1 MPTYYSLYMDQPT
14 IAIITGLSGAGRTS
28 AAKVLED
35 LGYFVIDNMP
45 PQLLTSVVS
54 LFHQAS
60 ITKIALVVD
69 VRGQQFFHEL
79 DDTIQELDNSGATT
93 TLLYLEAQDD
103 VLVRRYEAGR
113 RVHPLAGSDRIVD
126 GISREREVLSTLRAK
141 ADLVID
147 TSKLSVHDL
156 RDRLHASFKDED
168 SPEMVTN
175 VLSFGFK
182 HGIPQDVDM
191 LFDVRFLPNPHW
203 EPELRPLTGLDE
215 PVRDFVLSQ
224 PLAKDFLDRLFALLD
239 LVVPAFHEEG
249 KRYLTIGIGC
259 TGGNHR
265 SVALAEAIADYL
277 RDHGE
282 RVSTRH
288 RDRMV
293 R

>member
-1 MPTYYSLYMDQPT
+1 MYYSFLMDQPT

-28 AAKVLED
+28 TAKVLED

-45 PQLLTSVVS
+45 PQLLTSVVT
-54 LFHQAS
+54 LFRQAG
-60 ITKIALVVD
+60 IHKIALVVD
-69 VRGQQFFHEL
+69 VRGQQFFHDLDTTIAEL
-79 DDTIQELDNSGATT
+79 DACGAFT

-113 RVHPLAGSDRIVD
+113 RIHPLAGQDRIVD
-126 GISREREVLSTLRAK
+126 GITRERELLAGLRAK
-141 ADLVID
+141 ADLVVD
-147 TSKLSVHDL
+147 TSNLSVHDL
-156 RDRLHASFKDED
+156 RDRLHEAFRDTD

-182 HGIPQDVDM
+182 HGVPQDVDM

-203 EPELRPLTGLDE
+203 EPDLRPLTGLDE
-215 PVRDFVLSQ
+215 PVRDFVLNQ
-224 PLAKDFLDRLFALLD
+224 PLTIDFFDRLTALLD
-239 LVVPAFHEEG
+239 LVVPAFHKEG

-265 SVALAEAIADYL
+265 SVALAEAIATYL
-277 RDHGE
+277 REQGE

-288 RDRMV
+288 RDRMI

>member
-1 MPTYYSLYMDQPT
+1 MDQPT

-28 AAKVLED
+28 SAKVLED

-69 VRGQQFFHEL
+69 VRGQQFFNDLDSIIDEL
-79 DDTIQELDNSGATT
+79 DDSGATT

-113 RVHPLAGSDRIVD
+113 RVHPLAGPDRIVD

-147 TSKLSVHDL
+147 TSNLSVHDL
-156 RDRLHASFKDED
+156 RDRLHATFKDED

-215 PVRDFVLSQ
+215 PVRDYVLSK
-224 PLAKDFLDRLFALLD
+224 PLAKEFLDRLFALLD

-265 SVALAEAIADYL
+265 SVALAEAVAEYL
-277 RDHGE
+277 RGRGE
-282 RVSTRH
+282 RTSTRH

>member
-1 MPTYYSLYMDQPT
+1 MDQPT

-54 LFHQAS
+54 LFQQAS
-60 ITKIALVVD
+60 IMKIALVVD

-79 DDTIQELDNSGATT
+79 DDTIAELDASGAST
-93 TLLYLEAQDD
+93 TLLYLEAHDD

-113 RVHPLAGSDRIVD
+113 RIHPLAGQDRIVD
-126 GISREREVLSTLRAK
+126 GITRERELLAGLRAT

-147 TSKLSVHDL
+147 TSGLSVHDL
-156 RDRLHASFKDED
+156 RDRLHTVFQDTD

-175 VLSFGFK
+175 ILSFGFK

-203 EPELRPLTGLDE
+203 VPELRPLTGLDA
-215 PVRDFVLSQ
+215 PVRDYVLSQ
-224 PLAKDFLDRLFALLD
+224 EKAQAFLTRLFALLD
-239 LVVPAFHEEG
+239 LVVPAFHSEG

-265 SVALAEAIADYL
+265 SVALAEAVAQYL
-277 RDHGE
+277 RDQGE
-282 RVSTRH
+282 SVTTRH